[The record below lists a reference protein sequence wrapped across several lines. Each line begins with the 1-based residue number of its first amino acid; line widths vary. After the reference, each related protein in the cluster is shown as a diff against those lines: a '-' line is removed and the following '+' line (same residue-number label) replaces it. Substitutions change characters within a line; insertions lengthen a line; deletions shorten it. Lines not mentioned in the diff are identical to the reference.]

1 MFLEPLLGLNYPVKD
16 LKVLR
21 RIEEFVKDGDE
32 KKMSFNM
39 DFIGVQNY
47 TREIVSFDF
56 FTPFI
61 QAKIIK
67 ADKRNVQRTVM
78 NWEVYPSSVYHIL
91 KKYASYKNI
100 PEIIVT
106 ESGAAFEDILI
117 DGIIN
122 DKERKIFI
130 QNHISEILKAKH
142 EGVKV
147 NGYFVWSFTDNFEW
161 AEGYKPRFG
170 LIYVDFETQ
179 QRIIKASGKW
189 YSDFLGNQKQI
200 PGKTIAATQNNL
212 LKS

>member
-1 MFLEPLLGLNYPVKD
+1 
-16 LKVLR
+16 
-21 RIEEFVKDGDE
+21 
-32 KKMSFNM
+32 
-39 DFIGVQNY
+39 Y

-56 FTPFI
+56 FTPFV

-91 KKYASYKNI
+91 KKCASYKNI

-117 DGIIN
+117 DGTIN

-142 EGVKV
+142 EGVK
-147 NGYFVWSFTDNFEW
+147 
-161 AEGYKPRFG
+161 
-170 LIYVDFETQ
+170 
-179 QRIIKASGKW
+179 
-189 YSDFLGNQKQI
+189 
-200 PGKTIAATQNNL
+200 
-212 LKS
+212 